1 MDSRRTSNDQRY
13 FESYDNFQVHELM
26 LRDRPRVTAY
36 HDAIMNN
43 KHLFENKIVL
53 DVGSG
58 TGILSM
64 FAAKAGAKLVYAVD
78 ACPTICG
85 LAKELIQNNGL
96 QDHIQVIN
104 KRVEDIEKFDH
115 TIDIIISEWMGFYL
129 FHESMLE
136 SVIYARDHFLH
147 SSLQNDDN
155 TPEPSE
161 SIVIFPSHA
170 YLYCAPFVD
179 QHIRIELN
187 TMWDDYF
194 GLNMSPILP
203 HIKNSDL
210 SECVVETI
218 EPSQLVHDSQLI
230 QSIDL
235 RTIRIDDLRSMRSI
249 CEFEIDN
256 TCIIS
261 GFCFWFD
268 CYFSS
273 NNNSSILRSTRLT
286 TSPHTSP
293 THWKQTLVFLP
304 EDIYPLKGDIVPVNI
319 KLKQSSEN
327 RRHYNLTISIKKIK
341 EGANNNNIDDNENEE
356 ESSTTTESNK
366 KKRRRRRSS
375 TISSD
380 KRTVSE
386 NQQMDTAS
394 DTTSSESDND
404 GNESD
409 EHPIPCSCDR
419 NRCIL
424 IKTIIEKYDAENIV
438 E

>member
-1 MDSRRTSNDQRY
+1 MDSRQTTNDQQY
-13 FESYDNFQVHELM
+13 FQSYDQFEIHELM
-26 LRDRPRVTAY
+26 LRDRPRVSAY
-36 HDAIMNN
+36 YDAMMNN

-78 ACPTICG
+78 ACPNICQ
-85 LAKELIQNNGL
+85 LAEELIQCNGL
-96 QDHIQVIN
+96 QDRVKVLN
-104 KRVEDIEKFDH
+104 KRVEEIDKFEH
-115 TIDIIISEWMGFYL
+115 KIDIIISEWMGFYL

-147 SSLQNDDN
+147 ISSSSNDDK
-155 TPEPSE
+155 TPEPIE
-161 SIVIFPSHA
+161 SIVMFPSHA

-179 QHIRIELN
+179 QHIRIESN
-187 TMWDDYF
+187 TMWNDYF
-194 GLNMSPILP
+194 GLNMSSLVP

-210 SECVVETI
+210 RECVIETL
-218 EPSQLVHDSQLI
+218 EPSQLVHDAQLI

-235 RTIRIDDLRSMRSI
+235 RTVRIDDLRSMRSF

-273 NNNSSILRSTRLT
+273 TNNSSILRSVRLT
-286 TSPHTSP
+286 TSPQSSK

-327 RRHYNLTISIKKIK
+327 RRHYNLTISLKKIR
-341 EGANNNNIDDNENEE
+341 EGANN
-356 ESSTTTESNK
+356 TTEDDENLLSV

-380 KRTVSE
+380 KRA
-386 NQQMDTAS
+386 MDTTNDS
-394 DTTSSESDND
+394 TSSEEEDDDDND
-404 GNESD
+404 DDDDDENDED
-409 EHPIPCSCDR
+409 EHPIPCSCER
-419 NRCIL
+419 VKCKL
-424 IKTIIEKYDAENIV
+424 IRTIMEKYDEENTL